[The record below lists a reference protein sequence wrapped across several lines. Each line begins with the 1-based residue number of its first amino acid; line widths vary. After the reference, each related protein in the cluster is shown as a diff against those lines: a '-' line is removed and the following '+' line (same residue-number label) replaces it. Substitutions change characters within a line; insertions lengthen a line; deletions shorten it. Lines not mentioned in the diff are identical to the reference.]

1 MQELPKESL
10 RYGMIQVHRTN
21 STGTHLVGSDIEHQ
35 QFITLK
41 ISKAIYERNLK
52 NDWWFDRDNI
62 IEVSMT
68 LSQWAEFISSPNT
81 SGVPCTI
88 DQIQGRCLWKEEE
101 VPFVDK
107 IKLHDDEYKRHW
119 TENIKELKNLVW
131 NLSQSFENKESRKTQ
146 RELIHELELLINNFI
161 PNERFA
167 INEFEEHIERR
178 VNQAKT
184 EISNYL
190 ARFLQNN
197 SEQISVTLTQNL
209 LGIAEKGEENDRLR
223 EHQGEDQGTKEI
235 G

>member
-1 MQELPKESL
+1 
-10 RYGMIQVHRTN
+10 MIQVHRTN
-21 STGTHLVGSDIEHQ
+21 STGSHLVGSDIEHQ
-35 QFITLK
+35 QYITLK

-88 DQIQGRCLWKEEE
+88 DRIQGKRLWEEEE
-101 VPFVDK
+101 VPFIDK
-107 IKLHDDEYKRHW
+107 IKLHDEEFKKHW
-119 TENIKELKNLVW
+119 RNSIKEMKNLIA
-131 NLSQSFENKESRKTQ
+131 NLSDSFENKESRKTQ
-146 RELIHELELLINNFI
+146 RELIHELEILINHFI
-161 PNERFA
+161 PNEKFA
-167 INEFEEHIERR
+167 INEFEEHIEKR

-197 SEQISVTLTQNL
+197 AEQLSVNISQNI
-209 LGIAEKGEENDRLR
+209 LGITTKGD
-223 EHQGEDQGTKEI
+223 KE
-235 G
+235 

>member
-21 STGTHLVGSDIEHQ
+21 STGSHLVGSDIEHQ
-35 QFITLK
+35 QYVTLK

-81 SGVPCTI
+81 SGVPCTL
-88 DQIQGRCLWKEEE
+88 DRIQGRCLWEEEE

-107 IKLHDDEYKRHW
+107 IKLHDEEFKKHW
-119 TENIKELKNLVW
+119 RDNIKEMKNLIE
-131 NLSQSFENKESRKTQ
+131 NLSDSFENKESRKTQ
-146 RELIHELELLINNFI
+146 RELIHELELAIKNFI
-161 PNERFA
+161 PNEKFA

-190 ARFLQNN
+190 ARYLQDNI
-197 SEQISVTLTQNL
+197 EQLSVNMSQNI
-209 LGIAEKGEENDRLR
+209 LGITTAKGD
-223 EHQGEDQGTKEI
+223 KE
-235 G
+235 

>member
-21 STGTHLVGSDIEHQ
+21 STGSHLVGSDIEHQ
-35 QFITLK
+35 QYVTLK

-81 SGVPCTI
+81 SGVPCTL
-88 DQIQGRCLWKEEE
+88 DRIQGRCLWKEEE

-107 IKLHDDEYKRHW
+107 IKLHDEEYKRHW
-119 TENIKELKNLVW
+119 KKNIAELKNLIN
-131 NLSQSFENKESRKTQ
+131 NLSDSFENKESRKTQ
-146 RELIHELELLINNFI
+146 RELIHQLDLLIKNFI
-161 PNERFA
+161 PNEKFA

-190 ARFLQNN
+190 ARYLQDNI
-197 SEQISVTLTQNL
+197 EQLSVNMSQNI
-209 LGIAEKGEENDRLR
+209 LGITTAKGD
-223 EHQGEDQGTKEI
+223 KE
-235 G
+235 

>member
-1 MQELPKESL
+1 MKELPKESS
-10 RYGMIQVHRTN
+10 RYGMISVHRTN

-41 ISKAIYERNLK
+41 ISTANYERTLK
-52 NDWWFDRDNI
+52 NDWFFPDRNL
-62 IEVSMT
+62 IEISMS

-81 SGVPCTI
+81 SGVPCTLER
-88 DQIQGRCLWKEEE
+88 IQGKCLFEDEE

-119 TENIKELKNLVW
+119 ANNVKELKNAIW

-146 RELIHELELLINNFI
+146 RELIRQLEILIKNFI
-161 PNERFA
+161 PNEKFA
-167 INEFEEHIERR
+167 INEFEEHIEKR

-190 ARFLQNN
+190 ARFLQDN
-197 SEQISVTLTQNL
+197 SQQLSVRLTQNL
-209 LGIAEKGEENDRLR
+209 LGVS
-223 EHQGEDQGTKEI
+223 TKEKYEQDN
-235 G
+235 